1 MMRIAYMLSFCLFAS
16 PSFAGVVDDDFK
28 LSAAYSVA
36 VVILDDAKDGCW
48 TNLRETR
55 EYAEEKLRSKGA
67 KVVSEQRYLPNHYAF
82 TISVLGYRT
91 TIGCVADMEVELITG
106 ATIEN
111 SNGDNIV
118 HLGFAARE
126 GRIINGYDKAN
137 NEVLNLV
144 KRFIDELN

>member
-1 MMRIAYMLSFCLFAS
+1 MRIVYILGFCLFAS
-16 PSFAGVVDDDFK
+16 PCFCEAINSNFK
-28 LSAAYSVA
+28 LSATKSVA
-36 VVILDDAKDGCW
+36 VVLFDEAKDGCW

-67 KVVSEQRYLPNHYAF
+67 KIVSEQRYLPNHYAF

-126 GRIINGYDKAN
+126 GRIITGYDKAN